1 MLTRFFTNDGENTL
15 LKKFAGV
22 CAHNADIERFDALV
36 GYLRSSGYFALR
48 PHLEK
53 VPTIRILV
61 GIDVD
66 AFLAQ
71 QHRKGL
77 LLLGDADKTL
87 AAVRK
92 ALEKDV
98 QTAPYRKDVE
108 DGIRQFVADVA
119 AKRVQVRAHPTKR
132 LHAKLYVFLPQ
143 GFCEH
148 KTGAVI
154 TGSSNLTAAG
164 LGTEDAESNYEFNV
178 LLHDFNDVKFAADEF
193 EKLWAESVAV
203 LPEAV
208 RGVVRESYLRDDL
221 TPFELYI
228 KFLIE
233 YFGPAIEYDPN
244 AERDLPKGVKAL
256 SYQGDAVND
265 GWLKLQKHGGFF
277 LADVVGLGKTIVAA
291 RIAKK
296 FYYHNGFPTHRSRIL
311 VITPPALKENWEAA
325 LESFG
330 LDDAAKVLNNA
341 SLHKIRDPEKYD
353 LIIVDE
359 AHKFR
364 NDTAEGYDQLQKLC
378 KTRTRLPGADGD
390 FLKKRLI
397 LISATPLNNRPA
409 D

>member
-1 MLTRFFTNDGENTL
+1 MSTRFFTNAGENTL

-22 CAHNADIERFDALV
+22 FAHNADIERFDALV

-92 ALEKDV
+92 ALESDV
-98 QTAPYRKDVE
+98 QTAPYRKEVE

-119 AKRVQVRAHPTKR
+119 EKRVQIRAHPTKR
-132 LHAKLYVFLPQ
+132 LHAKLYVFIPK

-193 EKLWAESVAV
+193 ENLWAQSVVV

-244 AERDLPKGVKAL
+244 SERDLPKGIKAL

-296 FYYHNGFPTHRSRIL
+296 FYH
-311 VITPPALKENWEAA
+311 PA
-325 LESFG
+325 
-330 LDDAAKVLNNA
+330 
-341 SLHKIRDPEKYD
+341 P
-353 LIIVDE
+353 
-359 AHKFR
+359 
-364 NDTAEGYDQLQKLC
+364 
-378 KTRTRLPGADGD
+378 
-390 FLKKRLI
+390 
-397 LISATPLNNRPA
+397 
-409 D
+409 